1 VSKINISIDDI
12 SPHPKSSIKVLDRCY
27 EIIEEFPDAKFSLF
41 VPIAYW
47 RTVSS
52 PPESVSNL
60 PYALNQYPE
69 FCKSLK
75 DLSICN
81 FEVCYHGFYH
91 GILDVSN
98 NDEFKSL
105 SFKDAMIKFE
115 LMKTMTKLAGL
126 DTTFKNIFRPP
137 AWRMSPE
144 SFDAA
149 KASGIEILAL
159 SDKDYVTEGYGNKH
173 IEFKNVVY
181 YNVNPPFDELEMHE
195 KIEAVYHACEWDKNY
210 LDHNKTCDI
219 ISFLRKNKH
228 NLEFCFMNEMIDG

>member
-1 VSKINISIDDI
+1 MSKINISIDDI

-27 EIIEEFPDAKFSLF
+27 EILDEFPNAKFSLF
-41 VPIAYW
+41 VPLAYW
-47 RTVSS
+47 RTIPS

-75 DLSICN
+75 DLPDYS
-81 FEVCYHGFYH
+81 FEICYHGFYH

-105 SFKDAMIKFE
+105 SFKDAMLKFK
-115 LMKTMTKLAGL
+115 LMKELAKLADL
-126 DTTFKNIFRPP
+126 DKTFKNIFRPP

-159 SDKDYVTEGYGNKH
+159 SDKDYVTKDYK
-173 IEFKNVVY
+173 
-181 YNVNPPFDELEMHE
+181 
-195 KIEAVYHACEWDKNY
+195 
-210 LDHNKTCDI
+210 NKTY
-219 ISFLRKNKH
+219 
-228 NLEFCFMNEMIDG
+228 